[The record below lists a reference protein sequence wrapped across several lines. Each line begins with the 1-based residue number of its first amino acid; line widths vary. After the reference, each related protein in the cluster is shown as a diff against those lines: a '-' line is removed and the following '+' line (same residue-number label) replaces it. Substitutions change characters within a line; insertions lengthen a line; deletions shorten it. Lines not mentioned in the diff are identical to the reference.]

1 MNSLDSIEDDFSPV
15 TPTETATILIA
26 EDNPSEQLLLRRA
39 FRKAGFDLQTHFVSD
54 GIEVLRYLERASRHG
69 LPLLLLLDLKMPE
82 LDGFEVL
89 EWLQLRPDLRPPSVV
104 VFSSS
109 PHSCDITRC
118 SRLGVDH
125 YLVKPS
131 DATELVAMVKR
142 LEPYW
147 AEARPVLPTRL
158 NEMRVQEAQFATAG

>member
-1 MNSLDSIEDDFSPV
+1 MNTLDASRDRVCPLPATKGILVAEDDP
-15 TPTETATILIA
+15 A
-26 EDNPSEQLLLRRA
+26 ERFLLRRA
-39 FRKAGFDLQTHFVSD
+39 IEKAGFDLPVDFVPD
-54 GIEVLRYLERASRHG
+54 GIDVLRYLQNPPRGS
-69 LPLLLLLDLKMPE
+69 LPSLLLLDLKMPE

-89 EWLQLRPDLRPPSVV
+89 EWLQHHPELRPPYVV

-109 PHSCDITRC
+109 PSSSDITRA

-131 DATELVAMVKR
+131 DPVELLGTVKR

-147 AEARPVLPTRL
+147 VDLPLSFSSATETPATRQL
-158 NEMRVQEAQFATAG
+158 ATAV

>member
-1 MNSLDSIEDDFSPV
+1 MNAIDRTPDDFSPV
-15 TPTETATILIA
+15 ATAETATILIA
-26 EDNPSEQLLLRRA
+26 EDDPSQQLLLRRA

-54 GIEVLRYLERASRHG
+54 GIEVLRYLERASHHS
-69 LPLLLLLDLKMPE
+69 LPSLLLLDLKMPE

-89 EWLQLRPDLRPPSVV
+89 EWLQLRPDLRPPYVV

-109 PHSCDITRC
+109 PNSSDITRC

-131 DATELVAMVKR
+131 DAAELVATVKR

-147 AEARPVLPTRL
+147 AEAPHILPSRRDHA
-158 NEMRVQEAQFATAG
+158 RVQERQFATAG